1 MSSKKR
7 GSGNIRNS
15 DKTTTIVPTASSKWT
30 SSNAMENTVNIVG
43 RMQPFNNITE
53 HDLRE
58 ACERHDSTDYTNY
71 DWQNARHT
79 DSENDKAGINISN
92 VAYDL
97 AMKEYNDEDKANNA
111 KKLASNLTCVGSST
125 EFTSGVLKSVRR
137 AGEN

>member
-71 DWQNARHT
+71 DWQNAHHT
-79 DSENDKAGINISN
+79 DNKNDKAGINISN
-92 VAYDL
+92 VAYPHIL
-97 AMKEYNDEDKANNA
+97 PECTPFSFIKNKSLNLIQQPQNILYLNNVI
-111 KKLASNLTCVGSST
+111 KI
-125 EFTSGVLKSVRR
+125 
-137 AGEN
+137 